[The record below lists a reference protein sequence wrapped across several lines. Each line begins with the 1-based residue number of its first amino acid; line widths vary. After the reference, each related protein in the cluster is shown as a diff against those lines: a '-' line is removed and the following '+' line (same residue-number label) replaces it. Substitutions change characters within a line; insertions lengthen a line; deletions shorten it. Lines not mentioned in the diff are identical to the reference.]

1 MQNLLIQEA
10 LKNKSNLQLQKVKL
24 RQLHQIYK
32 MLNQKDFYK
41 TTKNSLALSQELQK
55 PLK

>member
-1 MQNLLIQEA
+1 
-10 LKNKSNLQLQKVKL
+10 
-24 RQLHQIYK
+24 

-55 PLK
+55 PLKWLSPTKISKTI